1 MGGSVPS
8 LPKIDPSMSAN
19 TTTANSR
26 YASAGCSATETTQ
39 TFVRAVTDA
48 LADAGA
54 DSELVEDV
62 ADAGEEVVEEVG
74 ELTETIEELREDV
87 DDVTETVDEQPEI
100 DVEDDGDPLGSV
112 TVDGAPL
119 GRAIKSKPSRTDVED
134 MIEDVTPTPDDGET
148 TRQEPDTTP
157 IERLAVADD
166 VKEVTDSVSVE
177 RAVSLF
183 RNLPNWGAK
192 TPKGICLRPAD
203 NPLQLL
209 EADRDESL
217 AWKQYYRAAK
227 VLERLSKGAV
237 TFFDSDRHGKM
248 IVLHQQSDVY
258 ERVVNGGLTPSS
270 ERAEV

>member
-1 MGGSVPS
+1 
-8 LPKIDPSMSAN
+8 MSTD

-26 YASAGCSATETTQ
+26 YDCAENSTRETVQ
-39 TFVRAVTDA
+39 TFVETVTDA

-54 DSELVEDV
+54 DAGLVEEVEDV
-62 ADAGEEVVEEVG
+62 GAEVVEEVG
-74 ELTETIEELREDV
+74 ELAD
-87 DDVTETVDEQPEI
+87 TVDQQPEI
-100 DVEDDGDPLGSV
+100 EVEDEDDPLGSV

-134 MIEDVTPTPDDGET
+134 MIEDVTPTPDSGET
-148 TRQEPDTTP
+148 TRQEHDTTP
-157 IERLAVADD
+157 IERLAIADD
-166 VKEVTDSVSVE
+166 VENVTDSVSVE

-183 RNLPNWGAK
+183 RNLPNWGVK
-192 TPKGICLRPAD
+192 TPKGICLRPKD

-209 EADRDESL
+209 ETDRDESL

-248 IVLHQQSDVY
+248 IVLHGQSDVY
-258 ERVVNGGLTPSS
+258 ERVVNGRLTPSS
-270 ERAEV
+270 EGATV

>member
-1 MGGSVPS
+1 
-8 LPKIDPSMSAN
+8 MSAFTAGDIESSL
-19 TTTANSR
+19 TTGRSTEDTVTA
-26 YASAGCSATETTQ
+26 
-39 TFVRAVTDA
+39 
-48 LADAGA
+48 
-54 DSELVEDV
+54 LV
-62 ADAGEEVVEEVG
+62 EVVE
-74 ELTETIEELREDV
+74 TQQETINDLQETVEDQQQEIDQLRGAV
-87 DDVTETVDEQPEI
+87 DDVTETVEEQPEI
-100 DVEDDGDPLGSV
+100 DVEDEGDPLGSL
-112 TVDGAPL
+112 TVDGAPV
-119 GRAIKSKPSRTDVED
+119 GRAITSKPSRTDVED

-166 VKEVTDSVSVE
+166 VEEVTDSVSVE

-183 RNLPNWGAK
+183 RNLSSWGKK
-192 TPKGICLRPAD
+192 TPKGICLRPKD

-248 IVLHQQSDVY
+248 IVLHERSDVH